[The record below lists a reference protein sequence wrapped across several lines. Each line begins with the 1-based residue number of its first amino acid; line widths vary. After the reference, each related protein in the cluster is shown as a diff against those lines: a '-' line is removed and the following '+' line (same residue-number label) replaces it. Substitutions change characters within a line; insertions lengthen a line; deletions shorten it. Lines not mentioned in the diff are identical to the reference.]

1 MSSVA
6 EAPSSRGRF
15 RPSEGVV
22 RGGLVGGRAAVGV
35 GLTVMLLLAGCSA
48 SGGSGSATTT
58 TSGQQAAAAVLRE
71 FVRCARA
78 NGMPNLPDLRLDSNG
93 QVSVPEGTPDPP
105 KSVERACRSIWERL
119 PASASGEQGR
129 PPADMQA
136 LLRYARCMREHGV
149 ADFPDPDA
157 EGNFRKPAGSAGPDT
172 PGFERARQACRC
184 SSSATA
190 PAGSCCASSS

>member
-1 MSSVA
+1 M
-6 EAPSSRGRF
+6 GR
-15 RPSEGVV
+15 
-22 RGGLVGGRAAVGV
+22 LVGGRAAVGV
-35 GLTVMLLLAGCSA
+35 GLMVVLLLAGLAGCSA
-48 SGGSGSATTT
+48 SGGSGAATTT

-93 QVSVPEGTPDPP
+93 QVSVPEGTPEPP

-129 PPADMQA
+129 PPADIQA

-149 ADFPDPDA
+149 ADFPDPGAD
-157 EGNFRKPAGSAGPDT
+157 GRFPLPASLRGGKT
-172 PGFERARQACRC
+172 PGFLRAMQACRQLN
-184 SSSATA
+184 
-190 PAGSCCASSS
+190 PDPKGRVEFRG